1 MKGRLSGVAITT
13 SLIPHIFAGSNVAYV
28 LTVSV
33 AHLGP
38 DSVYLVRPNGDNAR
52 HIQPPDDNSDK
63 STATSRPSLTR
74 YDSSDIGV
82 GTEGEKRGD
91 RSEGVKRSFRRI
103 MAAVAHAPR
112 PYLRRNSPLATHRKP
127 IGYTVEIPVIKHLD
141 VSDSDSDDE
150 PPPFSKFTEAL
161 LKNGPVPSS
170 PPRQQPSSA
179 AKQFVR
185 SVSAP
190 KNLDTPS
197 RPAYKI
203 IRKSSPSA
211 LGSSQGVNR
220 GHTPPRIVHIG
231 SGQKGS
237 GRRTISIG
245 GPYPKTFGVKRDPT
259 PQPEVKPEIVTPA
272 PAPRAIRVTRI
283 RTGSNASQDAHIQSS
298 FSTSRPGSRDGHQPS
313 SDQQRPA
320 QLAMTLSRHTS
331 LHHAPETASRYAPS
345 TVSRSRNASAEVAP
359 PPGSIRIKRAPMTG
373 TFLKSGPVR
382 RGFRRRDSEE
392 NVSPADDYQS
402 GSASANTHFTP
413 SQASVYP
420 DGARS
425 RSGSVNTRA
434 TSEEP
439 ISVHDYAL
447 DKNTPYEARPAS
459 RQAASQL
466 SRSQISQDSRPPSRQ
481 ASHELLR
488 SRQLSAE
495 RAPPLRQPSAPPADS
510 LGSSDRVRSP
520 SDDHPP
526 AARPVLEQRQPQRA
540 PSLRQQQHRYLPPIA
555 YAADGQENMPPPTFR
570 RNKDQD
576 FKAFGR
582 PALSIMSDDDK
593 PKIRPVEETPVP
605 VPAAQQE
612 RRALGAISGNT
623 PHRAAPAPP
632 PKMSVLETATAT
644 GGAGTTKSRR
654 KRSHVV
660 LKGKIFTQMSRLGKG
675 GSSDVYCVMA
685 ENFKT
690 FALKKVKLDDLDE
703 NTVTGY
709 KGEIDLLKS
718 LSEVER
724 VVRLIDWELNDSKQE
739 LLVLME
745 KGDTDFNRVLTMK
758 IATPEAKLDS
768 VFIRY
773 HWREMLECVAAVH
786 EHDIVHSDLK
796 PANFLLVQ
804 GRLKLIDFG
813 IANAIDTDNTVN
825 VHRESNV
832 GTPNYMSPESITDT
846 NTGSAVGS
854 RDAHGRI
861 VKKDMVIGKASDV
874 WSLGCILYQMTYGR
888 PPFAHIPNQIA
899 RIMAITNTKVA
910 IEFPDTGIGG
920 AAVPASLKGT
930 LRRCL
935 QRDPNLRPTAQN
947 LLSEGDA
954 FLNPEAGGAVVMTE
968 DLLLQII
975 GKVVERCKATEKGFP
990 SEDEWRTYPRSF
1002 IGKFR
1007 EMVEK
1012 G

>member
-1 MKGRLSGVAITT
+1 
-13 SLIPHIFAGSNVAYV
+13 
-28 LTVSV
+28 
-33 AHLGP
+33 
-38 DSVYLVRPNGDNAR
+38 
-52 HIQPPDDNSDK
+52 
-63 STATSRPSLTR
+63 
-74 YDSSDIGV
+74 
-82 GTEGEKRGD
+82 
-91 RSEGVKRSFRRI
+91 
-103 MAAVAHAPR
+103 MAAVTHAPR
-112 PYLRRNSPLATHRKP
+112 PHLRRNSPLATYRKP
-127 IGYTVEIPVIKHLD
+127 IGYPVEIPVIKHLD
-141 VSDSDSDDE
+141 DSDSDSDDE

-197 RPAYKI
+197 RAPAFKV

-211 LGSSQGVNR
+211 LGSSQVVDR

-259 PQPEVKPEIVTPA
+259 PQPEIKPEIVTPA

-298 FSTSRPGSRDGHQPS
+298 FST
-313 SDQQRPA
+313 
-320 QLAMTLSRHTS
+320 M
-331 LHHAPETASRYAPS
+331 
-345 TVSRSRNASAEVAP
+345 SRSRNASAEVAP

-392 NVSPADDYQS
+392 NISPADDYQS

-425 RSGSVNTRA
+425 RSGSVNTCA
-434 TSEEP
+434 TSVEP

-447 DKNTPYEARPAS
+447 DKNAPYEARPSS

-466 SRSQISQDSRPPSRQ
+466 SRSQINQESRPPSRQ
-481 ASHELLR
+481 ASHEFPR
-488 SRQLSAE
+488 SRQPSAE
-495 RAPPLRQPSAPPADS
+495 RAPPLRQSSALPADS
-510 LGSSDRVRSP
+510 LGSSDRARRP
-520 SDDHPP
+520 SVDHPP
-526 AARPVLEQRQPQRA
+526 PAKPALEQRQPQRV
-540 PSLRQQQHRYLPPIA
+540 PSLRQQQHRYLPPISH
-555 YAADGQENMPPPTFR
+555 AADGQENMPPPTFR

-582 PALSIMSDDDK
+582 PALSVMSDDDK

-786 EHDIVHSDLK
+786 AHDIVHSDLK

-846 NTGSAVGS
+846 NTGSAVGG
-854 RDAHGRI
+854 RDAQGRI

-899 RIMAITNTKVA
+899 RIMAITNPKVA

-947 LLSEGDA
+947 LLSDGDA
-954 FLNPEAGGAVVMTE
+954 FLNPDAGDAVVMTE

-990 SEDEWRTYPRSF
+990 TEDEWRTYPRSF
-1002 IGKFR
+1002 IGKIK